1 MDGKKQKGVAATA
14 ASCMTTRAGTR
25 EPSLS
30 RLSGTS
36 TPDSTSKQQGAM
48 REQGAVLTQ
57 SWTDWQREKVALRQ
71 QQKPLC
77 AA

>member
-1 MDGKKQKGVAATA
+1 
-14 ASCMTTRAGTR
+14 MTTRAGTR

-36 TPDSTSKQQGAM
+36 TPDSTSKQQGAL
-48 REQGAVLTQ
+48 RDISAVLTQ
-57 SWTDWQREKVALRQ
+57 SWADWQREKVAQRSKE
-71 QQKPLC
+71 KPLC

>member
-1 MDGKKQKGVAATA
+1 
-14 ASCMTTRAGTR
+14 MTTRAGTR

-48 REQGAVLTQ
+48 RQHGEDLEQRTA
-57 SWTDWQREKVALRQ
+57 WQLEKVAQRQ
-71 QQKPLC
+71 KQRPFTIGSSPSR
-77 AA
+77 

>member
-1 MDGKKQKGVAATA
+1 MDPKKQKGASAAA

-36 TPDSTSKQQGAM
+36 TPDLTSKQQGAM
-48 REQGAVLTQ
+48 RDQGTVLTQ
-57 SWTDWQREKVALRQ
+57 SWADWQ
-71 QQKPLC
+71 
-77 AA
+77 

>member
-1 MDGKKQKGVAATA
+1 
-14 ASCMTTRAGTR
+14 MTTRAGTR

-36 TPDSTSKQQGAM
+36 TLDSTSKQQGAM
-48 REQGAVLTQ
+48 RVQGAVLTQ
-57 SWTDWQREKVALRQ
+57 SWTDWQREKVAQRQ